1 VRVPAGSSFSLQT
14 RRHKRHKLRR
24 SRAIAMKSTRK
35 HLHQPVELT
44 SRQFAMGLL
53 ANAVKECDGLSAPEN
68 PDALHDFRVSV
79 RRLRTFLKSYQ
90 AYLPKAVC
98 KRSRKQLRALM
109 SATNTWRDSQVQVAW
124 LEQQFSRKNLGR
136 LQRQGLAVVIR
147 KLQEQQADAAED
159 LVSAIPEDFGK
170 IRDRLEKA
178 LTTAKQ
184 AIQLNSA
191 GELESFAS
199 VTARMLQQYAAKL
212 RAALDQVQS
221 IDGRS
226 EAHRARLA
234 AKHVRYVL
242 EPVRSLVAGGGSAVN
257 KLKNL
262 QDLLGNLRDLQNLE
276 LMVRSILKRTAVA
289 WSERLADLS
298 ASNGATPTTVRKA
311 PELDECRA
319 LAAVLQKVRRREHRL
334 FASLE
339 QQWLGGAQPFFD
351 RIDGITLQL
360 DPARQ
365 VEPSRNEALG
375 RDPAALSEV

>member
-1 VRVPAGSSFSLQT
+1 MRVPAGSSYSLQT
-14 RRHKRHKLRR
+14 RRHERHKLRR
-24 SRAIAMKSTRK
+24 SRARAMKSTRK

-44 SRQFAMGLL
+44 CRQFAMALL
-53 ANAVKECDGLSAPEN
+53 ANAAKECDGLSDPKNA
-68 PDALHDFRVSV
+68 DALHDLRVSV

-98 KRSRKQLRALM
+98 KRSRKQLRVLM

-136 LQRQGLAVVIR
+136 LQRQGLSVVIR
-147 KLQEQQADAAED
+147 QLREQQDDAMED
-159 LVSAIPEDFGK
+159 VVGAIPGDFGK
-170 IRDRLEKA
+170 IRERLEKA
-178 LTTAKQ
+178 LATAKQ

-199 VTARMLQQYAAKL
+199 VTARMLRQHAAKL
-212 RAALDQVQS
+212 RDALDQVHS
-221 IDGRS
+221 VEGRS

-234 AKHVRYVL
+234 AKHLRYVL

-257 KLKNL
+257 KLKSL

-276 LMVRSILKRTAVA
+276 LMVRSILKRTAVV

-298 ASNGATPTTVRKA
+298 ASNEATPTAVRKA

-319 LAAVLQKVRRREHRL
+319 LAAVLQKVRRRERRL

-339 QQWLGGAQPFFD
+339 QQWLGGAQPLFD

-360 DPARQ
+360 DPALQ
-365 VEPSRNEALG
+365 MAPSQGGALG
-375 RDPAALSEV
+375 REPAALSEV